1 MATTKGN
8 RKQSVTIRLDRKTIQ
23 SAKILAARCGT
34 SLSALLTSQIER
46 LVGDDE
52 THERSKRQALALFD
66 QGFNIGGKGPV
77 SRDELQER

>member
-23 SAKILAARCGT
+23 IAKILAARCGT
-34 SLSALLTSQIER
+34 SLIALLACQIER
-46 LVGDDE
+46 LVGDEE
-52 THERSKRQALALFD
+52 TYERSKRQALALFD

-77 SRDELQER
+77 SRDELHER